1 MQLDNR
7 VAVVRIFPLFS
18 HILLTTVLYWT
29 KFDSIQVTLSFPSDK
44 SAYQFADESYTG
56 LISVSLI
63 FLIFQVVCLGLEVRV
78 TLWTILHIFLDICA
92 CTFVTWIILDGLS
105 WETYVYIFTFCRW
118 KRKIWFITL
127 TDSGNCL
134 DICTHKFDFTQH
146 SLIPAIYDLSLS
158 MQNAIKRLRTNVKG
172 PLTWH

>member
-1 MQLDNR
+1 MQLEYR

-29 KFDSIQVTLSFPSDK
+29 KFDSIQVTLSSPSDK
-44 SAYQFADESYTG
+44 LAYQFADESYTG

-105 WETYVYIFTFCRW
+105 WDTYIYVFVFCR
-118 KRKIWFITL
+118 
-127 TDSGNCL
+127 
-134 DICTHKFDFTQH
+134 
-146 SLIPAIYDLSLS
+146 
-158 MQNAIKRLRTNVKG
+158 
-172 PLTWH
+172 